1 MANSYTK
8 SMRDALKEARDY
20 RDPEELTEMLP
31 FDYPPVKGYWDKDGA
46 ARGVPDI
53 FYSMKKGNQKKNF

>member
-20 RDPEELTEMLP
+20 RDASDIEEL
-31 FDYPPVKGYWDKDGA
+31 
-46 ARGVPDI
+46 DI
-53 FYSMKKGNQKKNF
+53 EILTKIQCKKFIFTRNFKLFKRVFKVKNF